1 MLTHGQLHR
10 CSPKGEIFVMYPRAD
25 AGNPHASYHLDGTYH
40 HKKLW
45 QHRIRQTK
53 QPLTAAFQ

>member
-40 HKKLW
+40 HKSYGS
-45 QHRIRQTK
+45 TGFAK
-53 QPLTAAFQ
+53 QSSR